1 MPHPVWLRLANGIV
15 KRSLK
20 TGVIKIM
27 DAAVKHDFINISKDE
42 LIKTLRTAAEE
53 RGSLVGWE
61 LSIKEDGTFEVI
73 DLPPELSNIGVEDLG
88 YISGDEPLSNLD
100 KIDALDWS
108 LIGQGL
114 SESVSEQRG
123 EKIVVSIN

>member
-61 LSIKEDGTFEVI
+61 LAIKEDGTFEVI

>member
-1 MPHPVWLRLANGIV
+1 
-15 KRSLK
+15 
-20 TGVIKIM
+20 M

-61 LSIKEDGTFEVI
+61 LAIKEDGTFEVI